1 MEYRITDLL
10 DEMQEISVSVEEN
23 NRVDCDRI
31 KNLTLQRVRAFRRG
45 GKSRFGGFSIKAA
58 LVAAAI
64 LCLSAT
70 VLAAVG
76 DGIPN
81 LFETAS
87 EPTDPFDSGV
97 YVGSVSKS
105 YEAGSYVVH
114 LTAEAVRPS
123 GLTLICHEWGT
134 QLKNG
139 TLRVDGGYW
148 LEKWNGMS
156 YERYKPEVTVT
167 DGLSVEI
174 CPGDEYRWTINW
186 EKYYGHL
193 APGYYRIGRTLL
205 HCDGALAESE
215 TKVYAKFAVLEADI
229 RHVYDRYE
237 AELQELMTGET
248 HHLTW
253 QVFPKESAY
262 DSYTMELW
270 HAGADYL
277 ACLRYLDAEGKLLSH
292 SGMLFAN
299 GKGYRLTW
307 EDGDVTGAVVEYKE
321 DETVVPE
328 LFCYWEAFLKVS
340 DAGIKSAEAKT
351 DLLILQE
358 ERYETRAELE
368 NGRIAR
374 VICSR
379 LEGSECVTDSILTV
393 QDTDLRAIKQTIL
406 EQIPKN

>member
-1 MEYRITDLL
+1 MEYKITDLL
-10 DEMQEISVSVEEN
+10 DEMQDISVSVEGN
-23 NRVDCDRI
+23 NRVDCDHI
-31 KNLTLQRVRAFRRG
+31 KNLTLQRVRAAKHGDKRRFLG
-45 GKSRFGGFSIKAA
+45 GSIKAA

-70 VLAAVG
+70 VLATVG
-76 DGIPN
+76 EGIPN

-97 YVGSVSKS
+97 YVGSVSKN
-105 YEAGSYVVH
+105 YEIGGYVVD
-114 LTAEAVRPS
+114 LTAEAVKPS
-123 GLTLICHEWGT
+123 GLTLTCHEWGT
-134 QLKNG
+134 QLKYG

-167 DGLSVEI
+167 DGLLAEI
-174 CPGDEYRWTINW
+174 RPGTQYNWPINW
-186 EKYYGHL
+186 EEHYGQL
-193 APGYYRIGRTLL
+193 APGYYRIGRMLV
-205 HCDGALAESE
+205 HSDGARVENE
-215 TKVYAKFAVLEADI
+215 TRAYAKFVVLEADM
-229 RHVYDRYE
+229 RYVYDRYE

-248 HHLTW
+248 QHLTW

-262 DSYTMELW
+262 DSYTMEMW
-270 HAGADYL
+270 HAGEDYL
-277 ACLRYLDAEGKLLSH
+277 ACLRDLDADGTVLSH

-358 ERYETRAELE
+358 ERYEIRAELE
-368 NGRIAR
+368 SGRIAR
-374 VICSR
+374 VTLSR
-379 LEGSECVTDSILTV
+379 LEAGEYVADSILTV
-393 QDTDLRAIKQTIL
+393 WDTSFRAIKQTIL